1 MMAGPTT
8 RDDAPP
14 GGRGGQYVTVP
25 AFAALGHSTPAN
37 SRTAPGST
45 IVYSPKGWRWEEAG
59 DDYSKAVSKLTAATM
74 ESAVRR
80 IKSSMGEVYYIRG
93 TADTRPPFDGT
104 AVGDTCR
111 VQDAQTLDIVAEW
124 RWDGSSWERMRV
136 TSEQISNLDVG
147 KLTAGSANIAE
158 VTARKIASDVGRFLE
173 ITTDQ
178 LTVTGNASFVNATA
192 HHVWTE
198 IVTAG
203 QGEFEKITAGMLE
216 ANSVSASNIQ
226 AGALDGKVITGATIQ
241 TERASNRGLK
251 LSSAGL
257 QVYSAKGWKSLDID
271 ARTGEITIN
280 GSLGRQDSWSKVW
293 FNDIVWAQ
301 TGTDIS
307 RSGAKIGCGLAF
319 NSLEDDWEDGALF
332 IQKDAN
338 TGEPSITLQSAARK
352 GAEARPS
359 LILGTQQVS
368 ITVGPNGNWGSLAIS
383 KYGFSSKINA
393 ASFTFNDSGIS
404 YRKTNDNNFAYLGL
418 GRDFLSFATLGN
430 KNTGMWATANGLEV
444 AWRLNP
450 HIYLDNSGIQMTG
463 NKKFIMPVPRLTKE
477 RGMWLSHS
485 CTESPYDG
493 IEYWENLTL
502 DEGGH
507 ASWALPD
514 YVPRIA
520 SPKAPWVVFA
530 SGTASAA
537 LDRSNPGEWV
547 VRISGDPGAAVDVLV
562 KGARMVDFGD
572 VDAAGEPVLQDHSR
586 MSRWS
591 LPPDLNGGG
600 APGEGDSASENDM
613 TLPGTYYGPATKP
626 ADWSNT
632 DGTSDQPG

>member
-1 MMAGPTT
+1 VAEIKDEYIQWPGPATFPAETT
-8 RDDAPP
+8 FPAYDRSAD
-14 GGRGGQYVTVP
+14 GNTTVHSHKGWEWVESDNP
-25 AFAALGHSTPAN
+25 FQKAAASLAQ
-37 SRTAPGST
+37 ST
-45 IVYSPKGWRWEEAG
+45 IEASIRRMRTTFGKVFYQKGNST
-59 DDYSKAVSKLTAATM
+59 DKPDFP
-74 ESAVRR
+74 
-80 IKSSMGEVYYIRG
+80 GETY
-93 TADTRPPFDGT
+93 
-104 AVGDTCR
+104 GDTAR
-111 VQDAQTLDIVAEW
+111 IQDPSTLDIVAEW
-124 RWDGSSWERMRV
+124 KWNGVDWERARV
-136 TSEQISNLDVG
+136 SGEQISNLDVG
-147 KLTAGSANIAE
+147 RLTAGSAAINDLAARRIAGDIG
-158 VTARKIASDVGRFLE
+158 KFLQL
-173 ITTDQ
+173 TTDQ
-178 LTVTGNASFVNATA
+178 LTVTGNASFVDLTA
-192 HHVWTE
+192 KHVWTR
-198 IVTAG
+198 IINARS
-203 QGEFEKITAGMLE
+203 GEFEQIKAGMLA
-216 ANSVSASNIQ
+216 ANSVTADNLR
-226 AGALDGKVITGATIQ
+226 AGAIDGQVITGASIQ
-241 TERASNRGLK
+241 TDRQNNRGLK
-251 LSSAGL
+251 IDNNGMRAYSS
-257 QVYSAKGWKSLDID
+257 SGWKALDIN
-271 ARTGEITIN
+271 ANTGEISI
-280 GSLGRQDSWSKVW
+280 SGRIGRRDSWSECY
-293 FNDIVWAQ
+293 FNDLVWAQ
-301 TGTDIS
+301 TGTDVT

-319 NSLEDDWEDGALF
+319 NSLEDDWDDGALF

-368 ITVGPNGNWGSLAIS
+368 ITVGPKGDWGSLAIS
-383 KYGFSSKINA
+383 KYGFSSRINYS
-393 ASFTFNDSGIS
+393 SFTVNDSGIS

-430 KNTGMWATANGLEV
+430 KNTGMWATSHGLEV

-463 NKKFIMPVPRLTKE
+463 NKKFIMPVPKLTKE

-537 LDRSNPGEWV
+537 LDRSNPDEWL
-547 VRISGDPGAAVDVLV
+547 VRVSGDPGAAVDVLV

-572 VDAAGEPVLQDHSR
+572 VDASGEPVLQDHSR

-600 APGEGDSASENDM
+600 APGGDDPASEDDM
-613 TLPGTYYGPATKP
+613 TLPGTYYGPAPKP
-626 ADWSNT
+626 EDWRDA
-632 DGTSDQPG
+632 DGTAE

>member
-1 MMAGPTT
+1 MAEIKDEYIQWPGPATFPAETT
-8 RDDAPP
+8 FPAYDRSAD
-14 GGRGGQYVTVP
+14 GNTTVHSHKGWEWVESDNP
-25 AFAALGHSTPAN
+25 FQKAAASLAQ
-37 SRTAPGST
+37 ST
-45 IVYSPKGWRWEEAG
+45 IEASIRRMRTVFGKVFYQKGNST
-59 DDYSKAVSKLTAATM
+59 DKPDFP
-74 ESAVRR
+74 
-80 IKSSMGEVYYIRG
+80 GETY
-93 TADTRPPFDGT
+93 
-104 AVGDTCR
+104 GDTAR
-111 VQDAQTLDIVAEW
+111 IQDPSTLDIVAEW
-124 RWDGSSWERMRV
+124 KWNGSDWERARV
-136 TSEQISNLDVG
+136 SGEQISNLDVG
-147 KLTAGSANIAE
+147 RLTAGSAAINDLAARRIAGDIG
-158 VTARKIASDVGRFLE
+158 KFLQL
-173 ITTDQ
+173 TTDQ
-178 LTVTGNASFVNATA
+178 LTVTGNASFVDLTA
-192 HHVWTE
+192 KHVWTR
-198 IVTAG
+198 IINARS
-203 QGEFEKITAGMLE
+203 GEFEKIKAGMIA
-216 ANSVSASNIQ
+216 ANAITADNIR
-226 AGALDGKVITGATIQ
+226 AGAIDGQVITGASIQ
-241 TERASNRGLK
+241 TDRQNNRGLK
-251 LSSAGL
+251 IDNSGMRA
-257 QVYSAKGWKSLDID
+257 YSTTGWKSLDID

-301 TGTDIS
+301 TGTDVA

-338 TGEPSITLQSAARK
+338 TNEPSITLQSAAKK

-359 LILGTQQVS
+359 LILGTQQAS
-368 ITVGPNGNWGSLAIS
+368 ITVGPNGDWGSLAIS
-383 KYGFSSKINA
+383 KYGFSSRVNA
-393 ASFTFNDSGIS
+393 SLFTFNDSGIS

-430 KNTGMWATANGLEV
+430 KNTGMWATSNGLEV

-537 LDRSNPGEWV
+537 LDRSNPDEWV
-547 VRISGDPGAAVDVLV
+547 VRVSGDPGAAVDVLV

-572 VDAAGEPVLQDHSR
+572 VDADGEPVLQDHSR

-600 APGEGDSASENDM
+600 APGGDDPASEDDM
-613 TLPGTYYGPATKP
+613 TLPGTYYGPAPKP
-626 ADWSNT
+626 EDWSNT
-632 DGTSDQPG
+632 NGTSE

>member
-1 MMAGPTT
+1 MMAGPAT
-8 RDDAPP
+8 RNDAPD

-25 AFAALGHSTPAN
+25 AFAALGHSTPTN

-80 IKSSMGEVYYIRG
+80 VKSSMGEVYYIRG
-93 TADTRPPFDGT
+93 TSDTRPPFDGT
-104 AVGDTCR
+104 AIGDTCR

-124 RWDGSSWERMRV
+124 RWGGSSWERMRV

-147 KLTAGSANIAE
+147 KLTAGAANIAE

-178 LTVTGNASFVNATA
+178 LTVTGNSSFVNATA

-203 QGEFEKITAGMLE
+203 QGEFEKIQAGMLE
-216 ANSVSASNIQ
+216 ANSVSASNIRV
-226 AGALDGKVITGATIQ
+226 GALDGKVITGATIQ
-241 TERASNRGLK
+241 TERSSNRGLK
-251 LSSAGL
+251 LSSDGL
-257 QVYSAKGWKSLDID
+257 QVYSPKGWKSLDID
-271 ARTGEITIN
+271 ARTGEVTIN

-301 TGTDIS
+301 TGTDIA

-332 IQKDAN
+332 LQKDSN
-338 TGEPSITLQSAARK
+338 TGEPSITLQSAARR
-352 GAEARPS
+352 GASERPS

-368 ITVGPNGNWGSLAIS
+368 ITIGPSGDWGSLAIS
-383 KYGFSSKINA
+383 KYGFSSKINS
-393 ASFTFNDSGIS
+393 ASLTFNDGGIS
-404 YRKTNDNNFAYLGL
+404 YRKINDNNFAYLGL

-430 KNTGMWATANGLEV
+430 KNTGMWATSNGLEV

-463 NKKFIMPVPRLTKE
+463 NKKFIMPVPKLTKE

-502 DEGGH
+502 DEAGH

-514 YVPRIA
+514 YVPLIA

-530 SGTASAA
+530 SGTASAT
-537 LDRSNPGEWV
+537 LDRSNPDEWV
-547 VRISGDPGAAVDVLV
+547 IHVSGDPGAAVDVLV

-586 MSRWS
+586 KSRWS

-600 APGEGDSASENDM
+600 APGGDGPASESDM

-626 ADWSNT
+626 EDWSNT
-632 DGTSDQPG
+632 NGTSDQPS

>member
-1 MMAGPTT
+1 MAEIKDEYIQWPGPATFPAETT
-8 RDDAPP
+8 FPAYDRSAD
-14 GGRGGQYVTVP
+14 GNTTVHSHKGWEWVESDNP
-25 AFAALGHSTPAN
+25 FQKAAASLAQ
-37 SRTAPGST
+37 ST
-45 IVYSPKGWRWEEAG
+45 IEASIRRMRTTFGKVFYQKGNST
-59 DDYSKAVSKLTAATM
+59 DKPDFP
-74 ESAVRR
+74 
-80 IKSSMGEVYYIRG
+80 GETY
-93 TADTRPPFDGT
+93 
-104 AVGDTCR
+104 GDTAR
-111 VQDAQTLDIVAEW
+111 IQDPSTLDIVAEW
-124 RWDGSSWERMRV
+124 KWNGSDWERARV
-136 TSEQISNLDVG
+136 SGEQISNLDVG
-147 KLTAGSANIAE
+147 RLTAGSAAINDLAARRIAGDIG
-158 VTARKIASDVGRFLE
+158 KFLQL
-173 ITTDQ
+173 TTDQ
-178 LTVTGNASFVNATA
+178 LTVTGNASFVDLTA
-192 HHVWTE
+192 KHVWTR
-198 IVTAG
+198 IINARS
-203 QGEFEKITAGMLE
+203 GEFEKIKAGMIA
-216 ANSVSASNIQ
+216 ANAITADNIR
-226 AGALDGKVITGATIQ
+226 AGAIDGQVITGASIQ
-241 TERASNRGLK
+241 TDRQNNRGLK
-251 LSSAGL
+251 IDNNGMRA
-257 QVYSAKGWKSLDID
+257 YSASGWKSLDIN
-271 ARTGEITIN
+271 AHTGEIAI
-280 GSLGRQDSWSKVW
+280 SGRIGRRDSWSECY
-293 FNDIVWAQ
+293 FNDLVWAQ
-301 TGTDIS
+301 TGTDTAK
-307 RSGAKIGCGLAF
+307 SGAKIGCGLAF

-338 TGEPSITLQSAARK
+338 TSEPSITLQSAARK
-352 GAEARPS
+352 GAESRPS

-368 ITVGPNGNWGSLAIS
+368 ITIGPSGDWGLLAIS
-383 KYGFSSKINA
+383 KYGFSSKVGS

-430 KNTGMWATANGLEV
+430 KNTGMWATSNGLEV

-537 LDRSNPGEWV
+537 LDRSNPDEWV

-572 VDAAGEPVLQDHSR
+572 VDTAGEPVLQDHSR

-600 APGEGDSASENDM
+600 APGGDDPASEDDM
-613 TLPGTYYGPATKP
+613 TLPGTYYGPAPKP
-626 ADWSNT
+626 ADWRDA
-632 DGTSDQPG
+632 DGTAE

>member
-1 MMAGPTT
+1 MAEIKDEYIQWPGPATFPAETT
-8 RDDAPP
+8 FPAYDRSAD
-14 GGRGGQYVTVP
+14 GNTTVHSHKGWEWVESDNP
-25 AFAALGHSTPAN
+25 FQKAAASLAQ
-37 SRTAPGST
+37 ST
-45 IVYSPKGWRWEEAG
+45 IEASIRRMRTVFGKVFYQKGN
-59 DDYSKAVSKLTAATM
+59 
-74 ESAVRR
+74 SAD
-80 IKSSMGEVYYIRG
+80 KPDFPGETY
-93 TADTRPPFDGT
+93 
-104 AVGDTCR
+104 GDTAR
-111 VQDAQTLDIVAEW
+111 IQDPSTLDIVAEW
-124 RWDGSSWERMRV
+124 KWNGSDWERTRV
-136 TSEQISNLDVG
+136 SGEQISNLDVG
-147 KLTAGSANIAE
+147 RLTAGSAAINDLAARRIAGDIG
-158 VTARKIASDVGRFLE
+158 KFLQL
-173 ITTDQ
+173 TTDQ
-178 LTVTGNASFVNATA
+178 LTVTGNASFVDLTA
-192 HHVWTE
+192 KHVWTR
-198 IVTAG
+198 IINARS
-203 QGEFEKITAGMLE
+203 GEFEKIKAGMIA
-216 ANSVSASNIQ
+216 ANAITADNLR
-226 AGALDGKVITGATIQ
+226 AGAIDGQVITGASIQ
-241 TERASNRGLK
+241 TDRQNNRGLK
-251 LSSAGL
+251 IDNNGMRA
-257 QVYSAKGWKSLDID
+257 YSATGWKSLDIN
-271 ARTGEITIN
+271 AITGEISIN

-301 TGTDIS
+301 TGTDTS

-368 ITVGPNGNWGSLAIS
+368 ITVGPNGDWGSLAIS
-383 KYGFSSKINA
+383 KYGFSSKINSS
-393 ASFTFNDSGIS
+393 SFTFNDSGIS

-430 KNTGMWATANGLEV
+430 KNTGMWATSNGLEV

-502 DEGGH
+502 DEAGH

-520 SPKAPWVVFA
+520 SPVAPWVVFA

-537 LDRSNPGEWV
+537 LDRSNPDEWV
-547 VRISGDPGAAVDVLV
+547 VRVSGDPGAAVDVLV

-572 VDAAGEPVLQDHSR
+572 VDASGEPVLQDHSR

-600 APGEGDSASENDM
+600 APGGDDPASENDM
-613 TLPGTYYGPATKP
+613 TMPGTYYGPAPKP
-626 ADWSNT
+626 EDWSNIN
-632 DGTSDQPG
+632 GTSE

>member
-1 MMAGPTT
+1 MTGPAT
-8 RDDAPP
+8 RNDAPE

-25 AFAALGHSTPAN
+25 AFAALGHSTPTN

-59 DDYSKAVSKLTAATM
+59 DSYSKTVSKLTAATM

-93 TADTRPPFDGT
+93 TADSRPPFDGT
-104 AVGDTCR
+104 TAGDTCR

-198 IVTAG
+198 IITAG
-203 QGEFEKITAGMLE
+203 AGEFEQIKAGMLA

-226 AGALDGKVITGATIQ
+226 GGAIDGQVITGATIQ
-241 TERASNRGLK
+241 TERTSNRGLK

-257 QVYSAKGWKSLDID
+257 QVYSPKGWKSLDID

-280 GSLGRQDSWSKVW
+280 GSLGRQDTWSKVW

-301 TGTDIS
+301 TGTDIAQ
-307 RSGAKIGCGLAF
+307 SGAKIGCGLAF

-332 IQKDAN
+332 IQKDSN

-383 KYGFSSKINA
+383 KYGFSSKINS

-430 KNTGMWATANGLEV
+430 KNTGMWATSQGLEV

-463 NKKFIMPVPRLTKE
+463 NKKFIMPVPGLTKE

-502 DEGGH
+502 DEAGH

-537 LDRSNPGEWV
+537 LDRSNPDEWV

-600 APGEGDSASENDM
+600 APGGDDPASESDM

>member
-1 MMAGPTT
+1 MAEIKDEYIQWPGPATFPAETT
-8 RDDAPP
+8 FPAYDRSAD
-14 GGRGGQYVTVP
+14 GNTTVHSHKGWEWVESDNP
-25 AFAALGHSTPAN
+25 FQKAAASLAQ
-37 SRTAPGST
+37 ST
-45 IVYSPKGWRWEEAG
+45 IEASIRRMRTVFGKVFYQKGNST
-59 DDYSKAVSKLTAATM
+59 DKPDFP
-74 ESAVRR
+74 
-80 IKSSMGEVYYIRG
+80 GETY
-93 TADTRPPFDGT
+93 
-104 AVGDTCR
+104 GDTAR
-111 VQDAQTLDIVAEW
+111 IQDPSTLDIVAEW
-124 RWDGSSWERMRV
+124 KWNGSDWERARV
-136 TSEQISNLDVG
+136 SGEQISNLDVG
-147 KLTAGSANIAE
+147 RLTAGSAAINDLAARRIAGDIG
-158 VTARKIASDVGRFLE
+158 KFLQL
-173 ITTDQ
+173 TTDQ
-178 LTVTGNASFVNATA
+178 LTVTGNASFVDLTA
-192 HHVWTE
+192 KHVWTR
-198 IVTAG
+198 IINARS
-203 QGEFEKITAGMLE
+203 GEFEKIKAGMLA
-216 ANSVSASNIQ
+216 ANSVTADSIR
-226 AGALDGKVITGATIQ
+226 AGAIDGQVITGATIQ
-241 TERASNRGLK
+241 TEWANNRGLK
-251 LSSAGL
+251 LSSDGL
-257 QVYSAKGWKSLDID
+257 QVYSPRGWKSLDIN

-301 TGTDIS
+301 TGTDTS

-338 TGEPSITLQSAARK
+338 TNEPSITLQSAAKK
-352 GAEARPS
+352 GAGARPS
-359 LILGTQQVS
+359 LTLGTQQVS
-368 ITVGPNGNWGSLAIS
+368 ITVGPNADWGSLAIS
-383 KYGFSSKINA
+383 KYGFSSRNGSS
-393 ASFTFNDSGIS
+393 SFTFNDSGIS

-430 KNTGMWATANGLEV
+430 KNTGMWATSNGLEV

-520 SPKAPWVVFA
+520 SPVAPWVVFA

-537 LDRSNPGEWV
+537 LDRSNPDEWV
-547 VRISGDPGAAVDVLV
+547 VRVSGAPGAAVDVLV

-572 VDAAGEPVLQDHSR
+572 VDTDGEPVLQDHSR

-600 APGEGDSASENDM
+600 APGGDDLASEDDM
-613 TLPGTYYGPATKP
+613 TLPGTYYGPAPKP
-626 ADWSNT
+626 ADWRDA
-632 DGTSDQPG
+632 DGTAE